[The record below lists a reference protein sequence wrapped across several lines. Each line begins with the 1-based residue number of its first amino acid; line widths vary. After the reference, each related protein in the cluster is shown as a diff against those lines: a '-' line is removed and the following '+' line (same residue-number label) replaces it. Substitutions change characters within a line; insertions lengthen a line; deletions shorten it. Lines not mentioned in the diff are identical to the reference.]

1 MLSERLLRNLQ
12 PDWAGLGPVRAWL
25 ALLLLVLCCCSR
37 PKPAFAQSKNLDGF
51 AQCLAD
57 KKVTMYGSFLCP
69 HCDDQK
75 KLFGPSF
82 RFVPYVECTVRGS
95 RLLTSHCVAEQIR
108 FSPTWIFADGDR
120 RLGLQPLKVL
130 SEKTGCKLP

>member
-1 MLSERLLRNLQ
+1 MTERSRRKLASRVI
-12 PDWAGLGPVRAWL
+12 A
-25 ALLLLVLCCCSR
+25 ALLIALAIG
-37 PKPAFAQSKNLDGF
+37 AFCVPVGSAEANRLDTF

-57 KKVTMYGSFLCP
+57 KKATMYGSFLCP

-82 RFVPYVECTVRGS
+82 RYIPYIECSVRG
-95 RLLTSHCVAEQIR
+95 RRQMTFPCVAADIR
-108 FSPTWIFADGDR
+108 FTPTWIFATGDR
-120 RLGLQPLKVL
+120 LTGLQPLKIL